1 MLAKLGM
8 DYLQNKKVI
17 LSILLSSVIILSVV
31 TISNN
36 KASYVSVA
44 SAQKSTENT
53 PPYLGVNMRGLY
65 TSGSQLKNTSGSLPK
80 NYYEDSFRLISQA
93 GMNHIRYV
101 LYWESYEEN
110 PSLFI
115 NELRTVAN
123 TADKWGIKV
132 IYDNHQFHTSSWLN
146 PDRGTGFP
154 ISFFKSKP
162 ALYPYAAGGSPKYE
176 AAKIWWTN
184 WWNRSIKDTNGIDGW
199 TLQANFLKKIVN
211 AVDKNPSTLGYEILN
226 EPQIHSNAEWAKIG
240 NFNTFITDE
249 LRKVT
254 QKIVFFSQQ
263 IPASINDPT
272 VDLTPENMAKM
283 APANKTNVIFKF
295 SSGYGVP
302 SPGSYFSKR
311 FDIYR
316 KAGEILGIPIYIG
329 EWNKVERQ
337 RVANTQQNA
346 PSFEINPDASGISP
360 TEAKLI
366 VQTFKK
372 ANVWGMAY
380 WMWNF
385 QTNRIPNFN
394 LITVTKGTGIIQP
407 TQYFE
412 VVKTAYSDAYG
423 SNSTL
428 KQVVQ

>member
-1 MLAKLGM
+1 MRLIIASLIIS
-8 DYLQNKKVI
+8 LIILNILTINNKVFARTVYAQENQHDK
-17 LSILLSSVIILSVV
+17 SILPFIG
-31 TISNN
+31 
-36 KASYVSVA
+36 VA
-44 SAQKSTENT
+44 
-53 PPYLGVNMRGLY
+53 MRGYY
-65 TSGSQLKNTSGSLPK
+65 TSLAQLQHFKTLPA

-93 GMNHIRYV
+93 GMNHVRYL
-101 LYWESYEEN
+101 LYWEGYEKN
-110 PSLFI
+110 PSLFLR
-115 NELRTVAN
+115 ELTTVAN

-132 IYDNHQFHTSSWLN
+132 VYDNHQWHTSSWLEPN
-146 PDRGTGFP
+146 SGTGFP
-154 ISFFKSKP
+154 SFLFENNHKYKQGGGNTNDKS
-162 ALYPYAAGGSPKYE
+162 
-176 AAKIWWTN
+176 AKIWWTD
-184 WWNRSIKDTNGIDGW
+184 WWNRSIKDTNGTDGW

-211 AVDKNPSTLGYEILN
+211 AVDRNPSTLGYEILN